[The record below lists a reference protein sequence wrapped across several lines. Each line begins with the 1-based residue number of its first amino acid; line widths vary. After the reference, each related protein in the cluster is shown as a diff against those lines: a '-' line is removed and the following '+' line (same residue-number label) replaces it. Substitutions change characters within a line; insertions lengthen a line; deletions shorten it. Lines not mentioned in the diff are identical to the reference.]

1 MKKIR
6 WGLISTANINR
17 RVIPAIQISQRGDLV
32 AVASRSLEKAENYA
46 KEWNIPRAFGSYDE
60 LLKSGEVDA
69 VYIGLPNHM
78 HAKWS
83 IKAMEAGLHVLC
95 EKPFALSLDEVDA
108 MIDIHNRTGKKLA
121 EAFMYRH
128 HPQTKIAG
136 DLVNSSRLGEI
147 TLVRG
152 IFNFSLNPKWREKT
166 DPNVRLVPEW
176 GGGCLWDVGVY
187 PLSFA
192 QYIFGGPPEWVVG
205 TQWIGDFGVDE
216 TFYGQMGYPG
226 GGIAQ
231 IGASF
236 RSPFHT
242 RVDIIGTQGRL
253 ELTRP
258 FVGLEDKERSLTYHD
273 SNGKSELISVPEEYL
288 YLGEIE
294 DLEGSILDGS
304 SNYLSLN
311 ETRDHIKT
319 ALALYKSAEIN
330 EIVYL

>member
-1 MKKIR
+1 
-6 WGLISTANINR
+6 
-17 RVIPAIQISQRGDLV
+17 
-32 AVASRSLEKAENYA
+32 
-46 KEWNIPRAFGSYDE
+46 
-60 LLKSGEVDA
+60 
-69 VYIGLPNHM
+69 
-78 HAKWS
+78 
-83 IKAMEAGLHVLC
+83 MEAGLHVLC

-136 DLVNSSRLGEI
+136 DLVNRSRLGEI

-226 GGIAQ
+226 GGVAQ

-258 FVGLEDKERSLTYHD
+258 FVGLEDEERCLTYYD
-273 SNGKSELISVPEEYL
+273 SNGKAELISVPEEYL

-294 DLEGSILDGS
+294 DLEGSILDSS